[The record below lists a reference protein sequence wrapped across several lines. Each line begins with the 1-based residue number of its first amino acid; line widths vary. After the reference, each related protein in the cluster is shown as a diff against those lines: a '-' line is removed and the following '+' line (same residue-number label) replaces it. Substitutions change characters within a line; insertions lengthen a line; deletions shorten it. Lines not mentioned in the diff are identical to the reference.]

1 MKISIITVVYNNQ
14 ETIQCAI
21 DSVLSQDYDD
31 VEYVIVDGAS
41 IDGTIEVIEK
51 VIGSHPYK
59 NIKFISEK
67 DEGMYDAI
75 NKGIKIASGDIVGI
89 LHSDDFFADDRVIE
103 KVMDTFEKTNAD
115 CLWGDLLY
123 VDKNNTEKVIRYWR
137 SCEYRDGFFK
147 KGWMPPHPAFFA
159 KKQVYEKYG
168 YFDTDLE
175 ISADYEI
182 MLRFLHKYRI
192 STGYLPEVLVRMRL
206 GGLSNSSLKN
216 VVRKS
221 REDLKAWKLNDLKG
235 RVPAVFL
242 KNISK
247 IPQFFVK

>member
-1 MKISIITVVYNNQ
+1 RDKTLDIINRYRDRIFRVVA
-14 ETIQCAI
+14 EP
-21 DSVLSQDYDD
+21 D
-31 VEYVIVDGAS
+31 
-41 IDGTIEVIEK
+41 
-51 VIGSHPYK
+51 K
-59 NIKFISEK
+59 NHF
-67 DEGMYDAI
+67 DAM
-75 NKGIKIASGDIVGI
+75 NKGIKLATGDIVGF
-89 LHSDDFFADDRVIE
+89 LHADDFFVDDRVVE
-103 KVMDTFEKTNAD
+103 KVVDTFKKTNAD
-115 CLWGDLLY
+115 CLWGDLVY